1 MKTYYPSLNCYPSSY
16 PGLSGKLLALLAK
29 APTEWFKPVVINP
42 HFLDYGSV
50 RTRNE
55 LKNLLAHGFI
65 RHRAGKGYQ
74 LSIAPEEAVR
84 LFAYR
89 DSQTKARV
97 IAQILHNGST
107 YARQFGG
114 DTSQFLRAVRSLVEQ
129 GIIES
134 SCLPVPTVPHIKRRV
149 YTFTQRAKKQ

>member
-1 MKTYYPSLNCYPSSY
+1 VKNYYPSLNCYPSSY
-16 PGLSGKLLALLAK
+16 PELSGKLLALLAK
-29 APTEWFKPVVINP
+29 SPTEWFKPVVINP

-74 LSIAPEEAVR
+74 LAISPEEAVQ

-114 DTSQFLRAVRSLVEQ
+114 DTSQFLRAVRSLEEQ
-129 GIIES
+129 GVIES